1 MNNWILQRLFYIF
14 LPLAILF
21 VGPNLRL
28 AFTVGKEQSI
38 NDEDQHGIPK
48 RQLPPTIDGA
58 LEFGNLLKDEDHRAA
73 PERRSV
79 IGEPLNIV
87 LFYADDWTMKV
98 LGKLNPDVKT
108 PNIDRM
114 ADKGVLFSNNCVTTS
129 VCWISR
135 ATLMTG
141 VYASQHLETEPSSLN
156 MFTTNP
162 W

>member
-1 MNNWILQRLFYIF
+1 
-14 LPLAILF
+14 
-21 VGPNLRL
+21 
-28 AFTVGKEQSI
+28 
-38 NDEDQHGIPK
+38 
-48 RQLPPTIDGA
+48 
-58 LEFGNLLKDEDHRAA
+58 
-73 PERRSV
+73 
-79 IGEPLNIV
+79 
-87 LFYADDWTMKV
+87 MKV

-141 VYASQHLETEPSSLN
+141 VYASRHLATKASSLN